1 MRIEDIKSKIDEII
15 NEKNI
20 ANKKS
25 EEGKKFVSEK
35 YNLTNT
41 FILYKNLFTKLLE
54 EEDK

>member
-1 MRIEDIKSKIDEII
+1 MNNAPSFDAEL
-15 NEKNI
+15 KNI